1 MSAAMEIKKEEM
13 QCQFAWFLQGYDFDS
28 IHITYSLIFVFAQVG
43 GFDGLNRLRTAE
55 VYNEEVNSWSML
67 PNMLNP
73 RSNFGLEVVDDIIV
87 VAGGF
92 NGVMTVCKAEGY
104 DCKSKTWY
112 DLAEMAVNRSALSC
126 CVVDDLPNVV
136 MFAAPRDFLRSPVRR
151 EDGLQASLSML

>member
-1 MSAAMEIKKEEM
+1 MEIKKEAI